1 MGCETGC
8 EFIVTRPSAALFACT
23 GNPTDPVRENMAAL
37 QEEEHQTKAMQ
48 AGCSEASVSAV
59 CFHRQAKGKFQRCSG

>member
-1 MGCETGC
+1 
-8 EFIVTRPSAALFACT
+8 
-23 GNPTDPVRENMAAL
+23 MAAL

-59 CFHRQAKGKFQRCSG
+59 CFHRQAKEKFQRCSG